1 MKRKHRAIL
10 PLAIGAVLLFTG
22 GANASAVESTSVVES
37 SASSSSPQSSPSPE
51 AFGLRQPRAGLF
63 TGGPPQADA
72 WPKIAASGVST
83 VIDLRMPAEKGEGA
97 EAEQVRALGMAYE
110 ELPIAGAAAIT
121 DENAA
126 RLWQLVSRAEGPVV
140 LHCASGNRVGA
151 LLSIGAWRQ
160 GGMSPR
166 QALEFGKAAGLGS
179 LEPRVRELLQLPP
192 AD

>member
-1 MKRKHRAIL
+1 MNRKYLAVL
-10 PLAIGAVLLFTG
+10 PLAMGAMLLFTG
-22 GANASAVESTSVVES
+22 CANTPAAGAAAL
-37 SASSSSPQSSPSPE
+37 PQSAPLPD
-51 AFGLRQPRAGLF
+51 AFGLHQPRAGLF
-63 TGGPPQADA
+63 TGGPPQAEA

-83 VIDLRMPAEKGEGA
+83 VIDLRMPTEKGEGA
-97 EAEQVRALGMAYE
+97 EAEKVRALGMAYE

-121 DENAA
+121 GENAT
-126 RLWQLVSRAEGPVV
+126 RLWQLLSQANGPVV

-151 LLSIGAWRQ
+151 LLSIGAWQQ

-179 LEPRVRELLQLPP
+179 LEPRVRELLRLPP

>member
-1 MKRKHRAIL
+1 MKRKYQAVL
-10 PLAIGAVLLFTG
+10 PLAIGAMLLFAG
-22 GANASAVESTSVVES
+22 CANTPVAKSP
-37 SASSSSPQSSPSPE
+37 ASSLSPQSVSLPE
-51 AFGLRQPRAGLF
+51 AFGLHQPRAGLF

-72 WPKIAASGVST
+72 WSKIAASGVST

-97 EAEQVRALGMAYE
+97 EAEKVRALGMAYE

-121 DENAA
+121 GENAT
-126 RLWQLVSRAEGPVV
+126 RLWQLLSQANGPVV

-179 LEPRVRELLQLPP
+179 LEPRVRELLHLPP
-192 AD
+192 TI